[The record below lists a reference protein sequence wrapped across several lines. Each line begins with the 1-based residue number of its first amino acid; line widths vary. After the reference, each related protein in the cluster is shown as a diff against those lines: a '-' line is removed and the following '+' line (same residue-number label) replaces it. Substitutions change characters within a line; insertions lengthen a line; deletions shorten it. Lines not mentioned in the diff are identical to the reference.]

1 MSKLKH
7 KKISTRF
14 GNGIIGVLQLFVIAS
29 IAYTTTV
36 IVMGTDGLLPV
47 VLTIPQAFWAS
58 VVLVKQFTK

>member
-1 MSKLKH
+1 MAKIQHKNLKSK
-7 KKISTRF
+7 F

-47 VLTIPQAFWAS
+47 VLAIPQAFWAS